1 MVERSSSQSYIT
13 DVEYPVGFSANQA
26 PAHLCYIG
34 ALNGVAGPDP
44 GGVYRYCE
52 LGCGAGHTLNVLA
65 AANPDAEF
73 LGIDLNP
80 QHVARAC
87 SQAED
92 GELTNVNFLTAD
104 IAGDDFEE
112 LEAFEFITLHGLY
125 SWVTAEVRQSILS
138 FIDANLRPGGLI
150 FVSYNSLPG
159 WAMIGQLR
167 RYFLERSAHLAGNPT
182 DMVQVILDEL
192 ENLRQQEVPFFTDN
206 PAVAQVLAAIR
217 KQNPRYVVHEF
228 LSPGWQAMPFA
239 DVNRDMEGIGL
250 SFVGNAQI
258 IHNLL
263 EYAVPEA
270 SLDLLRGLPDR
281 RSQESVKDLI
291 NNRYFR
297 GDVYARRPEARGRG
311 SADELLLKTVFGM
324 EKTPREL
331 SEKVEVFGGQIKIE
345 GRCVAKLK
353 DLLAS
358 AADPL
363 AEILDH
369 LDLEGCP
376 KAELTNAIKLL
387 SAGRQIMPFAR
398 RGAVSLDRPPD
409 RIRCTPPLNRAL
421 LEQIESPTVVLASP
435 TAGTGISIAWLEAC
449 LLRGLETEDPVSVAL
464 AEIHRR
470 GIEIKKGDEPVVG
483 DAAQR
488 NAVAGVLPEFKS
500 NKLPILIALGVVEP
514 WHG

>member
-34 ALNGVAGPDP
+34 CLNGVAGPDQ
-44 GGVYRYCE
+44 GGFYRYCE

-80 QHVARAC
+80 QHVARAY

-92 GELTNVNFLTAD
+92 GKLTNVSFLTAD
-104 IAGDDFEE
+104 IAGDNFEE
-112 LEAFEFITLHGLY
+112 LQDFDFITLHGLY

-138 FIDANLRPGGLI
+138 FIDAKLRPGGLI
-150 FVSYNSLPG
+150 FVSYNNLPG
-159 WAMIGQLR
+159 WATIGQLR

-182 DMVQVILDEL
+182 DMVQAILDEL
-192 ENLRQQEVPFFTDN
+192 ENLHQQEVPFFTDN
-206 PAVAQVLAAIR
+206 PAAAQVLATIR

-228 LSPGWQAMPFA
+228 LSPGWQAMAFV

-270 SLDLLRGLPDR
+270 SLDLLKGLPDR
-281 RSQESVKDLI
+281 RCQESIKDLI
-291 NNRYFR
+291 NNSYFR
-297 GDVYARRPEARGRG
+297 GDVYVRGPAARGHE
-311 SADELLLKTVFGM
+311 SADALLLKTVFGM

-331 SEKVEVFGGQIKIE
+331 SQKVPVFGGQIKIE
-345 GRCVAKLK
+345 GSCVAKLK

-358 AADPL
+358 AATPL

-369 LDLEGCP
+369 PDLKDCP

-387 SAGRQIMPFAR
+387 STSRQIMPFAR

-409 RIRCTPPLNRAL
+409 RIRFVPPLNRVL
-421 LEQIESPTVVLASP
+421 SGQTESRTMVLASP
-435 TAGTGISIAWLEAC
+435 VAGTGISIAWLEAC
-449 LLRGLETEDPVSVAL
+449 LLHGLETEDPVSVAL

-470 GIEIKKGDEPVVG
+470 GIEIKQGDEPIVG

-488 NAVAGVLPEFKS
+488 KAVAGVLPEFKS
-500 NKLPILIALGVVEP
+500 NKLPSLIALGVVEP